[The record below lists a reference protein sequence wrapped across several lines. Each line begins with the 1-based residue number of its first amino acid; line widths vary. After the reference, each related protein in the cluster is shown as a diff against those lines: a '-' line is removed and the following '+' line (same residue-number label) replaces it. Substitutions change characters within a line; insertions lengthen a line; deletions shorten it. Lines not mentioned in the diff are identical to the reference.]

1 MDNKQ
6 QETYR
11 DMAESFAPLYNKFV
25 SLLPDCAEA
34 DLARE
39 RLTEARLWF
48 AEALVT
54 AGDTQEDQDDIEVVD
69 ADVV

>member
-54 AGDTQEDQDDIEVVD
+54 AHEDQDDTEEVVD

>member
-25 SLLPDCAEA
+25 NLLPECVEA

-54 AGDTQEDQDDIEVVD
+54 AREEQEDQDEPEVVE

>member
-54 AGDTQEDQDDIEVVD
+54 TGDTQEDQDDKVVD

>member
-1 MDNKQ
+1 MDTKQ
-6 QETYR
+6 QEIYR
-11 DMAESFAPLYNKFV
+11 DMAESFAPLYNKFI

-54 AGDTQEDQDDIEVVD
+54 ANEDQDETVEVVD